1 MLSDFGHS
9 LTVLSRKGLEG
20 IEREMRDLALLL
32 GAAGIVQV
40 QCCPGLRCICCI
52 LKTLLSPICKRFSR
66 LPLDF
71 YL

>member
-1 MLSDFGHS
+1 MLSDFGQS

-40 QCCPGLRCICCI
+40 QCCPAWVH
-52 LKTLLSPICKRFSR
+52 LLHFKN
-66 LPLDF
+66 PLVAHLQEVF
-71 YL
+71 AASA

>member
-40 QCCPGLRCICCI
+40 QWCL
-52 LKTLLSPICKRFSR
+52 
-66 LPLDF
+66 
-71 YL
+71 